1 MIKIYITVIA
11 VRSFNDLP
19 SSINNSWRI
28 WQNGAAISAISKAKK
43 GSILP
48 SIEEEEKKKNCLPSA
63 VAGGGWNE
71 HVSWLQF
78 GILHYI
84 AQCNVLTSFSSCFNA
99 VHLISSLVLLKIS

>member
-1 MIKIYITVIA
+1 MAKCCCY
-11 VRSFNDLP
+11 FCY
-19 SSINNSWRI
+19 
-28 WQNGAAISAISKAKK
+28 KAKK

-48 SIEEEEKKKNCLPSA
+48 SIQEEEKKKNCLPSA

-84 AQCNVLTSFSSCFNA
+84 AQCNVLQVFLHASMLCT
-99 VHLISSLVLLKIS
+99 